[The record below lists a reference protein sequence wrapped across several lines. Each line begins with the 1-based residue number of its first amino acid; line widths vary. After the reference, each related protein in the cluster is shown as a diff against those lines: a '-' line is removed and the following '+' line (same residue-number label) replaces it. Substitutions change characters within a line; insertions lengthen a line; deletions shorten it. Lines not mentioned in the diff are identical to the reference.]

1 MIALWGN
8 TGTARRLKI
17 LRRPKESIRPSTPRP
32 ERQDCHGR
40 LCAALLEITGDG
52 ATVDGDIRPWHSA
65 TFVGMQHRLT
75 LALQGTDTS
84 ARADALAA
92 SLPEA
97 EFAIR
102 GHIVVDLAVDCIV
115 HDGPNLSRLSLC
127 VLTLEDW

>member
-8 TGTARRLKI
+8 ASAPRRLKI

-40 LCAALLEITGDG
+40 LCAALVEIAGDG
-52 ATVDGDIRPWHSA
+52 AIVEGDIRPWHSA
-65 TFVGMQHRLT
+65 TFVGMQHQLS
-75 LALQGTDTS
+75 LVIQGEDAA
-84 ARADALAA
+84 ARAKALAT
-92 SLPEA
+92 SLADA

-102 GHIVVDLAVDCIV
+102 GHIVVDLAVDIVV
-115 HDGPNLSRLSLC
+115 HDGPDLSRLSLC